1 MNIAS
6 GNLLATLMGGGVL
19 YLKFQKEY
27 KVIIS
32 EAKTA
37 SQWQE
42 KVTSIQKS
50 LSTASGN
57 RRLNYVRI
65 LHVQWLKRQ
74 RVLVKNM
81 RI

>member
-1 MNIAS
+1 MNITS

-27 KVIIS
+27 KAIIS

-42 KVTSIQKS
+42 KVTSIQKVYP
-50 LSTASGN
+50 LHQAI